1 MRTLRLKH
9 DSEKA
14 CPGLDPGVEPVFGKD
29 HAQTDQ
35 SMIPKSGIRF
45 SGKIM
50 RNKGAFYSMP
60 KGSSLR
66 IATAVQPFGAAPLA
80 AGR

>member
-1 MRTLRLKH
+1 
-9 DSEKA
+9 
-14 CPGLDPGVEPVFGKD
+14 
-29 HAQTDQ
+29 
-35 SMIPKSGIRF
+35 MIPKSGIRF

>member
-1 MRTLRLKH
+1 MIPKKPAPDLIR
-9 DSEKA
+9 
-14 CPGLDPGVEPVFGKD
+14 GWEPVFGKD

-66 IATAVQPFGAAPLA
+66 IATAAQPFCAALLA

>member
-1 MRTLRLKH
+1 MRTLRPKH

-50 RNKGAFYSMP
+50 RKQ
-60 KGSSLR
+60 GSL
-66 IATAVQPFGAAPLA
+66 L
-80 AGR
+80 

>member
-1 MRTLRLKH
+1 
-9 DSEKA
+9 
-14 CPGLDPGVEPVFGKD
+14 
-29 HAQTDQ
+29 
-35 SMIPKSGIRF
+35 MIPEKPAPDVFRGGPIF
-45 SGKIM
+45 EKIM

-66 IATAVQPFGAAPLA
+66 IATAVQPFDAAPLA

>member
-1 MRTLRLKH
+1 MIPKKPAPDLIR
-9 DSEKA
+9 
-14 CPGLDPGVEPVFGKD
+14 GWEPVFVKD

-35 SMIPKSGIRF
+35 SMIPNSGIRF
-45 SGKIM
+45 SG
-50 RNKGAFYSMP
+50 RSCANKGAFYSMP

-66 IATAVQPFGAAPLA
+66 IATAAQPFGAALLA